1 MPKLLVFQHVAHEI
15 LGTLDPL
22 LRSYGFRNHY
32 VNFDRDPDAEPS
44 LDGYHGLVVLGG
56 PMNVD
61 ETDRYPHL
69 DIEVKLLREALRRD
83 FPILGI
89 CLGAQLLARALGAQ
103 VRPGPEKEIGWYD
116 LQITQA
122 AKDDPLLGHF
132 GATETVFQWHGD
144 TFDIPEGAQLL
155 ASSPGCAHQAFRFG
169 QCAYGLQFHLEVD
182 APMIH
187 RWLQVP
193 GNQQEILELEGRID
207 PEQIRLDTPKHI
219 PGLDKLSRDCFTGFV
234 RLFGELRKRGPEPH
248 H

>member
-1 MPKLLVFQHVAHEI
+1 
-15 LGTLDPL
+15 
-22 LRSYGFRNHY
+22 
-32 VNFDRDPDAEPS
+32 
-44 LDGYHGLVVLGG
+44 
-56 PMNVD
+56 MNVD

-116 LQITQA
+116 LQVTQA

-155 ASSPGCAHQAFRFG
+155 ASSPGN
-169 QCAYGLQFHLEVD
+169 
-182 APMIH
+182 APTACSSIWKWM
-187 RWLQVP
+187 P
-193 GNQQEILELEGRID
+193 
-207 PEQIRLDTPKHI
+207 P
-219 PGLDKLSRDCFTGFV
+219 
-234 RLFGELRKRGPEPH
+234 
-248 H
+248 